1 MPMEM
6 QSSVENQLAH
16 AITQTEYDSSYDKAA
31 KKLLANKQILAQIMK
46 NCVNEYSTC
55 SVDEIAEKYIEG
67 TPEVGT
73 VGVHVD
79 DTNRPKKTSDVIA
92 GSNNEDSTLTEG
104 TINYDVRFDAIAP
117 ASEVSAIL
125 HGEAFVCCLLFMD
138 LFKYRSAAGFFF
150 AGIYAI
156 LIKSNQWAGGTSVE
170 DYRTIRGTATG
181 EYEEKKSRF
190 IAQLSFADS
199 EEKAVA
205 FLEQVQAA
213 NRTARHNV
221 YAYRLREGNRERYSD
236 DGEPAKTAGTPAL
249 EVLQHSGLTDL
260 IVVVT
265 RYFGGVLLGTGGL
278 VRAYT
283 TATAR
288 ALEAAEVVTVRSV
301 VELEVTVDYS
311 LYERAALLIQAAGAK
326 LADPQFTDRVTL
338 RWQMP
343 EGTEPPL
350 LEQLRELTRGGAQVS
365 VSQPFYAP
373 F

>member
-1 MPMEM
+1 M
-6 QSSVENQLAH
+6 
-16 AITQTEYDSSYDKAA
+16 
-31 KKLLANKQILAQIMK
+31 
-46 NCVNEYSTC
+46 
-55 SVDEIAEKYIEG
+55 
-67 TPEVGT
+67 
-73 VGVHVD
+73 
-79 DTNRPKKTSDVIA
+79 
-92 GSNNEDSTLTEG
+92 
-104 TINYDVRFDAIAP
+104 
-117 ASEVSAIL
+117 
-125 HGEAFVCCLLFMD
+125 
-138 LFKYRSAAGFFF
+138 
-150 AGIYAI
+150 
-156 LIKSNQWAGGTSVE
+156 E

-205 FLEQVQAA
+205 FLEQVRAA

-288 ALEAAEVVTVRSV
+288 ALENAEVVTVRSV
-301 VELEVTVDYS
+301 VEQWQNTVKPMHEKYVEPSKKNADIIVPQGGKNPV
-311 LYERAALLIQAAGAK
+311 ALDLIVGRIQRHLDENA
-326 LADPQFTDRVTL
+326 
-338 RWQMP
+338 
-343 EGTEPPL
+343 
-350 LEQLRELTRGGAQVS
+350 
-365 VSQPFYAP
+365 
-373 F
+373 